1 MPNTRVMIVDD
12 EPVIRKGL
20 MQFIDWSAAQCDVV
34 YGAVDGDDAWN
45 NLATTRP
52 DIVISDIRMPGR
64 SGLELVR
71 DIAAE
76 YPWIKVILLTGHADF
91 QYAQQAIHY
100 NVVDF
105 LLKPTQK
112 PLVMEAL
119 AKARDLIEKD
129 EERRRIE
136 LSLAGHTSLNNRQQ
150 LDDCLRSLISGRA
163 GSDPVL
169 SADLDRQLN
178 QFYLLLV
185 EAAPAGESPD
195 ARRPPSEDVGKGFD
209 VPEFLK
215 LVGESFPSPGTFL
228 VPLRSDQVAVVSS
241 FPDDQV
247 DPLQT
252 AIDRS
257 EEMVKLAETF
267 LRIRLSIGLSR
278 CHSRTSEIAAA
289 FSEAADA
296 LTVGAFAHDSH
307 AVHLP
312 RAESPCPLDM
322 AEAQSAVESI
332 MGSVRIGEG
341 DSATA
346 KLVQLFDSFRE
357 CHYALEDE
365 KDVCIL
371 LASLCTNLAT
381 DDRLKTHKGNGEQRK
396 HYSRILEAG
405 TLPALFDILKPLI
418 ERTAELQH
426 NDDLH
431 SNSIILKSEAYLRA
445 HFAERISLNQI
456 ADHVHVS
463 PSYLSRLFHRET
475 GQTLVDVL
483 KTIRLNQAC
492 QLLKT
497 TDLKSYEVATKV
509 GIDDPAYFSQLFRKH
524 TGMSPT
530 DYRQKHR

>member
-20 MQFIDWSAAQCDVV
+20 MQFIDWSAAHCDVV

-45 NLATTRP
+45 NLAATRP

-64 SGLELVR
+64 SGMELVR
-71 DIAAE
+71 DIALE

-100 NVVDF
+100 NVIDF

-136 LSLAGHTSLNNRQQ
+136 QSLAGHASLNNRQQ
-150 LDDCLRSLISGRA
+150 MDDCLRSLVGGRQ

-169 SADLDRQLN
+169 TAELDRQLN
-178 QFYLLLV
+178 LFYLVLV
-185 EAAPAGESPD
+185 EATPADD
-195 ARRPPSEDVGKGFD
+195 ASDGRKQPTVEGSKGFD
-209 VPEFLK
+209 DREFLK
-215 LVGESFPSPGTFL
+215 LVGESFPSPGAFL
-228 VPLRSDQVAVVSS
+228 VPLRPDQVAVVSA
-241 FPDDQV
+241 FPGDPS
-247 DPLQT
+247 DPLQMV
-252 AIDRS
+252 IGRS

-267 LRIRLSIGLSR
+267 LRLRLSIGLSL
-278 CHSRTSEIAAA
+278 CHSRTSEISAA

-296 LTVGAFAHDSH
+296 LTVGAFAPDSH
-307 AVHLP
+307 AIHLP
-312 RAESPCPLDM
+312 RTESPCPLDM
-322 AEAQSAVESI
+322 VEAQSVVESI
-332 MGSVRIGEG
+332 MGSVREGEG
-341 DSATA
+341 PGAIS
-346 KLVQLFDSFRE
+346 KLDKLFETFRE

-381 DDRLKTHKGNGEQRK
+381 DDRLKTHRGNGEQRK
-396 HYSRILEAG
+396 HYTRILEAG
-405 TLPALFDILKPLI
+405 TLQALYEILRPLI
-418 ERTAELQH
+418 ERSSEMQH
-426 NDDLH
+426 ADDLR
-431 SNSIILKSEAYLRA
+431 SNSIILKSETYLHA

-492 QLLKT
+492 QLLKS
-497 TDLKSYEVATKV
+497 TDLKSYEIATKV

-524 TGMSPT
+524 TGLSPT
-530 DYRQKHR
+530 DYRQKYR